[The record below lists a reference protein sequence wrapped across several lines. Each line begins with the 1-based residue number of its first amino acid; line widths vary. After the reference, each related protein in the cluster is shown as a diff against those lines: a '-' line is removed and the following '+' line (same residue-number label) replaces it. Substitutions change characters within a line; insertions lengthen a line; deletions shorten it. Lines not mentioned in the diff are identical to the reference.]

1 MNSRTICHEVCNICY
16 KVNISRLIMTCY
28 RINSRASNY
37 WTNFPLVYLIKWIKL
52 LGMFKFKLQNGTI
65 LISLIFCYFSMYFMI
80 IWLKSF
86 LSWLSSNF
94 WLTDYEIRKYVA
106 LKMFIHR
113 LRRFGVYFQANL
125 RRLTSIFLQLSA
137 KKFLQSSYLR
147 LIRPTQTCYGLIKHR
162 AIVMGTEFKA
172 NIPLFAVKIRLKYE
186 KSCHEVQRL
195 QGYNILG

>member
-1 MNSRTICHEVCNICY
+1 MGGPWPRPG
-16 KVNISRLIMTCY
+16 KVGVGLNC
-28 RINSRASNY
+28 
-37 WTNFPLVYLIKWIKL
+37 TNPIYIYIYIYIYM
-52 LGMFKFKLQNGTI
+52 GMFKFKLQNGTI

-86 LSWLSSNF
+86 LSWLSSDF

-106 LKMFIHR
+106 LKMFIHG

-125 RRLTSIFLQLSA
+125 LRLTSNFLQLSA
-137 KKFLQSSYLR
+137 KKSLQCSYLR
-147 LIRPTQTCYGLIKHR
+147 LIRATQTCYGLIKHR